1 MKKTASM
8 RKMKEEKGSEAI
20 LKGFFFYKRIFFLRI
35 LVVDKMM
42 PHKPVDPIKGY
53 MSMQYTASAYISYLS
68 SFCIQLHKIF
78 SIQRPINVHSK

>member
-20 LKGFFFYKRIFFLRI
+20 LKGFFFFLRI

-42 PHKPVDPIKGY
+42 PHKQVDPIKGY
-53 MSMQYTASAYISYLS
+53 MSMQYTASAYQHQHHI
-68 SFCIQLHKIF
+68 
-78 SIQRPINVHSK
+78 